1 MSTRYEF
8 FAAKQ
13 GGVSVELWDA
23 EAVRAETDEDLPEGH
38 YGLTIGGD
46 EVAVVAGTLVELEAF
61 AQRLLGAVQTAQA
74 KALPELPGGSDTCPH
89 VYTEEEAEAYRQ
101 DCREWNRR
109 GAELHGDA
117 FHAVDVEPRWK
128 VGDVCGAA
136 LLLWE
141 LEPMR
146 RYLEWVEED
155 GEAGHWVAGPS
166 KFGDGG
172 ETDGVN
178 CDNMHYWAVPD
189 IEDWQ

>member
-8 FAAKQ
+8 FAADRA
-13 GGVSVELWDA
+13 SVDLWGRETVA
-23 EAVRAETDEDLPEGH
+23 EETGEVLPVDH
-38 YGLTIGGD
+38 FGLTIAGD
-46 EVAVVAGTLVELEAF
+46 EVTVIAGSLVELHTF
-61 AQRLLGAVQTAQA
+61 ASKLLAAVEGARS
-74 KALPELPGGSDTCPH
+74 KALPELPDGSDTCPH

-101 DCREWNRR
+101 ERREWNRR

-128 VGDVCGAA
+128 VGDRCGAS

-146 RYLEWVEED
+146 RYMEWVDGED
-155 GEAGHWVAGPS
+155 GEPGHWVAGPS

-172 ETDGVN
+172 ETESLN
-178 CDNMHYWAVPD
+178 CDNMHYWAIPD